1 MALPRSF
8 SLIRQA
14 IRSRAA
20 ALCIT
25 EPPVAQMWV
34 LEAIY
39 DEAVE
44 GSDAEEIARATGV
57 VDPAPALASLNLA
70 DDGTV
75 TDAELQAIIAAA
87 NDLPDGL
94 YPVEGGFGL
103 QEMVLL
109 GLLIATV
116 AVLVGLFLRF
126 G

>member
-20 ALCIT
+20 ALGRT
-25 EPPVAQMWV
+25 EPPVAQLWV

-94 YPVEGGFGL
+94 YPVEREFGL

-116 AVLVGLFLRF
+116 AVLVCLFLRF